1 MKNDRRDFLKTA
13 GLAGLSGFMLPVLAQ
28 QADEKRSLYM
38 NNDQLKTPPKW
49 DTVEDLVANRQALAG
64 VPYRPLYH
72 FSPPGFGLHDPGGLC
87 YWKGKYH
94 FFYLFSVPGVLWGRG
109 HAVSDDMVHW
119 RDLPM
124 LPTNISGGTG
134 QVWAEEDRV
143 ILGLAGDKAATAS
156 DPMLLE
162 WTEQPVK
169 SVHDNYIWREGE
181 YYYMTRSNGDHS
193 RVKTAGEILR
203 SKDIT
208 KEWEFMG
215 NYLEDGLFTAPYSDF
230 SCNNILPIG
239 KGKHLALFF
248 SHNRGPQYYI
258 GTSDMKTH
266 RFTIEKYGRMITG
279 PVMRGCL
286 HSPSGFVDPKG
297 RCIGMWNI
305 MESMLDDKFSGRA
318 KGVISLPYRLFLPET
333 KRRVHHSIEIN
344 PLGIEPIEELKKLR
358 FNPVK
363 ITNMDIPGNSEK
375 ILPGV
380 QGRAMEI
387 EAVIDP
393 RKASQVG
400 IRVLSSPDG
409 REQTTISLSNHGHNW
424 AWRTLMLDVSQSS
437 LNPAAAGR
445 TPETARLPLRDGEL
459 LRLRIFID
467 RSIVEVFAN
476 GQLCLTLR
484 AYPSL
489 KNSTGVSVFT
499 RGSDAKLV
507 SLDAYQMK
515 SIWPE
520 LKSQEGR

>member
-1 MKNDRRDFLKTA
+1 MKNDRRDFIKTA

-38 NNDQLKTPPKW
+38 NNDQLKTLPKW
-49 DTVEDLVANRQALAG
+49 DTVEDLVANRQALADD
-64 VPYRPLYH
+64 PFRPLYH
-72 FSPPGFGLHDPGGLC
+72 FSPPGFGLHDPAGLC

-94 FFYLFSVPGVLWGRG
+94 FFYLFSVPGVQWGRG

-124 LPTNISGGTG
+124 LPKSISGGTG

-143 ILGLAGDKAATAS
+143 ILGVAGDMAATAS
-156 DPMLLE
+156 DPMLLK

-181 YYYMTRSNGDHS
+181 YYYMTR
-193 RVKTAGEILR
+193 RQLRAKTTLEILR
-203 SKDIT
+203 TKDIT
-208 KEWEFMG
+208 KEWESMG
-215 NYLEDGLFTAPYSDF
+215 NYLEDGLFTTPYTDC

-239 KGKHLALFF
+239 KGKHLLLFF
-248 SHNRGPQYYI
+248 THNQGPKYYI

-266 RFTIEKYGRMITG
+266 RFTPEQHGRMISG
-279 PVMRGCL
+279 PAMRGCL
-286 HSPSGFVDPKG
+286 HAPSGFVDPKG

-305 MESMLDDKFSGRA
+305 MESMLDDRFGGQD
-318 KGVISLPYRLFLPET
+318 KGVISLPYRMFLPE
-333 KRRVHHSIEIN
+333 KERQVNNNIEIN

-363 ITNMDIPGNSEK
+363 ITNMDIPANSEK

-409 REQTTISLSNHGHNW
+409 REQTTISLFMHAYGW
-424 AWRTLMLDVSQSS
+424 PWKQKRELMLDVSQSS
-437 LNPAAAGR
+437 LNPAVAGR
-445 TPETARLPLRDGEL
+445 TPEIAQLDLKDGEP

-467 RSIVEVFAN
+467 RSLVEVFAN

-484 AYPSL
+484 AYPTL

-499 RGSDAKLV
+499 RGGDAKIDTLV
-507 SLDAYQMK
+507 AYQMR